1 MNDVQIA
8 HDGPAA
14 DANGIT
20 GEGSAYYK
28 TLVRSGYAPV
38 NGLRMY
44 YEIHGTTAARPLVTI
59 HGFLGLRNV
68 FPSLVRNR
76 QLVTC
81 DLQGH
86 GRTVDIDR
94 PLTFEQNADDVAALL
109 KYLRIEK
116 ADFFGESFGGIVAM
130 LIAARHP
137 TFVRRVA
144 IYGTTLRNKA
154 EVTRPESLAEF
165 AQLTPDHRSV
175 QYQRENYQRLAPDP
189 AQWPVL
195 FAKSGQMSMTWQG
208 FPSETLKSIQVPVLI
223 AAGDHDVLSPVLE
236 HHLAMFRLIPN
247 AQLAIIPDAG
257 HFVLNDDPEKL
268 LPVVATFLDQPL
280 STVRFATTLSGYHPS
295 ETR

>member
-1 MNDVQIA
+1 MNDASKPHNVPAPDTSQIA
-8 HDGPAA
+8 
-14 DANGIT
+14 

-44 YEIHGTTAARPLVTI
+44 YEIHGTAAARPLVTI

-68 FPSLVRNR
+68 FPSLARNR
-76 QLVTC
+76 QLITL

-86 GRTVDIDR
+86 GRTADIDR
-94 PLTFEQNADDVAALL
+94 PLSFEQNAEDVVQLL
-109 KYLRIEK
+109 KYLQIEK

-137 TFVRRVA
+137 ELVRRVA
-144 IYGTTLRNKA
+144 IYGTMLGDRA
-154 EVTRPESLAEF
+154 EVTRPQSVSEF
-165 AQLTPDHRSV
+165 ARLTPDHRSI
-175 QYQRENYQRLAPDP
+175 QYQRESYLRVAPDP

-195 FAKSGQMSMTWQG
+195 FAKSGRMAMSWQG
-208 FPSETLKSIQVPVLI
+208 FSPETLKMIQAPVLL

-268 LPVVATFLDQPL
+268 LPVVATFLDQPT
-280 STVRFATTLSGYHPS
+280 SAVSFATTLSGYHPG

>member
-8 HDGPAA
+8 HEGPDT

-28 TLVRSGYAPV
+28 TLVRSRYAPV
-38 NGLRMY
+38 NGLQMY
-44 YEIHGTTAARPLVTI
+44 YEIHGTTTARPLVTI

-68 FPSLVRNR
+68 FPSLVSDR

-109 KYLRIEK
+109 KYLQIDK

-130 LIAARHP
+130 LIATRHP
-137 TFVRRVA
+137 ALVRRVA
-144 IYGTTLRNKA
+144 VYGTALRKKA
-154 EVTRPESLAEF
+154 EVTRPESLAPF

-175 QYQRENYQRLAPDP
+175 QYQRETYQRLAPDP
-189 AQWPVL
+189 AQWPVS
-195 FAKSGQMSMTWQG
+195 FAKSGQMSMAWQG
-208 FPSETLKSIQVPVLI
+208 FPSEMLKSIQVRVLI
-223 AAGDHDVLSPVLE
+223 AAGDHDLLSPMLE
-236 HHLAMFRLIPN
+236 HHIGMFRLIPD

-257 HFVLNDDPEKL
+257 HFVLNEDPEKL
-268 LPVVATFLDQPL
+268 LPVVTTFLDQRT
-280 STVRFATTLSGYHPS
+280 STVPFATTLSGYHPG

>member
-1 MNDVQIA
+1 MNTTPKA
-8 HDGPAA
+8 HDAPAA
-14 DANGIT
+14 DASWTT
-20 GEGSAYYK
+20 GEGSSCYK

-44 YEIHGTTAARPLVTI
+44 FEIHGTIAERPLVTI

-76 QLVTC
+76 QLITM

-86 GRTVDIDR
+86 GCTADIDR
-94 PLTFEQNADDVAALL
+94 PLSFEQNAEDVVQLL
-109 KYLRIEK
+109 KYLQIEK
-116 ADFFGESFGGIVAM
+116 ADLFGESFGGIVAM

-137 TFVRRVA
+137 GIVRRVA
-144 IYGTTLRNKA
+144 IYGTMLGNRS
-154 EVTRPESLAEF
+154 EVSRPQSVAEF
-165 AQLTPDHRSV
+165 ARLTPEHRSI
-175 QYQRENYQRLAPDP
+175 QYQRESYLRLAPNP
-189 AQWPVL
+189 MQWPIL
-195 FAKSGQMSMTWQG
+195 FEKTARMAMEWRG
-208 FPSETLKSIQVPVLI
+208 FPSETLKSIQAPVLI
-223 AAGDHDVLSPVLE
+223 AAGDHDVLSPMLE

-268 LPVVATFLDQPL
+268 LPVVATFLDQPT
-280 STVRFATTLSGYHPS
+280 SAAFATTLSGYHPG